1 MRDEWYVELDGAAA
15 GPHDRQVLVQMRHA
29 GRIHASSLV
38 WRAGFAD
45 WQRYA
50 DAGLNEPPAMPPS
63 ITAVPADAEPPTAIA
78 DAAPAFDVPADD
90 APLIDVAFEHENLM
104 RRVIA
109 DRHGSGHQGKV
120 IEGLPRH
127 APPLE
132 VEDDGWQWVQPAP
145 WRRYLAR
152 MLDISLLGM
161 FTWMILG
168 VVAAATNI
176 ETFEIL
182 FHTNGLMK
190 VPLLSSVVV
199 VASLIPVQA
208 LLIGISGTTL
218 GKWIFGVRITRRDGR
233 AIGFRDAL
241 IRELSVFGLGVA
253 CGVPGLNL
261 IAALIAYNV
270 LSKTGCTQWDRG
282 RDWVVTQREPGDVQ
296 NLMFVLGVAAFFA
309 VGAMVRHFQELA
321 K

>member
-1 MRDEWYVELDGAAA
+1 VREEWYVELDGAAA

-29 GRIHASSLV
+29 GRIHANTLV
-38 WRAGFAD
+38 WRAGFAE
-45 WQRYA
+45 WQQYA
-50 DAGLNEPPAMPPS
+50 DAGFNEPPVFPPPIAVVS
-63 ITAVPADAEPPTAIA
+63 AQAELPPAITDAARAFDMPADHAPPINS
-78 DAAPAFDVPADD
+78 
-90 APLIDVAFEHENLM
+90 AFEHENLM

-109 DRHGSGHQGKV
+109 DRNRGRHQDETIKD
-120 IEGLPRH
+120 LPPE
-127 APPLE
+127 APRLE
-132 VEDDGWQWVQPAP
+132 VEDDGWQWVGPAP

-152 MLDISLLGM
+152 MLDISVLGM
-161 FTWMILG
+161 FTWMIFG

-208 LLIGISGTTL
+208 LLIGVSGMTI
-218 GKWIFGVRITRRDGR
+218 GKWIFGVRVTRRDGR

-241 IRELSVFGLGVA
+241 IRELNVFGLGVA

-261 IAALIAYNV
+261 IAGLIAYNV

-282 RDWVVTQREPGDVQ
+282 RDWVVTQREPGDIQ
-296 NLMFVLGVAAFFA
+296 NMMFVLGLAAFFV
-309 VGAMVRHFQELA
+309 VGVIVRYFQELA